1 MSYGLSHFISIGA
14 KKMTINELDVVRLSD
29 NREGTVVHIFP
40 GGHAYCVEI
49 VNEKGETLDLVDVE
63 EKEIVAVVWKYKD
76 K

>member
-1 MSYGLSHFISIGA
+1 MTTRIFSIGV

-40 GGHAYCVEI
+40 GGHAFCVEI

-63 EKEIVAVVWKYKD
+63 EKDIVAVVWKYQKQ
-76 K
+76 